1 MAVEYPG
8 MIEIT
13 NKPID
18 VKKIISAASSR
29 NGGAVNVFIG
39 TVRNQTASKK
49 VTRLEYEAYE
59 PMAVAEI
66 NKIIQQADKQWKLTG
81 WAISHRVGILH
92 PGDVAVAI
100 AISTAHRKESF
111 EACQYVIDTLKQTVP
126 IWKREFF
133 EDGDTWVS
141 AHP

>member
-1 MAVEYPG
+1 MAVEYPS

-111 EACQYVIDTLKQTVP
+111 EACQ
-126 IWKREFF
+126 
-133 EDGDTWVS
+133 
-141 AHP
+141 